1 MNKIYTSVIASILL
15 LFCFFSAQAFTPTLS
30 TSRLDTGTIHPC
42 DTIHNQVI
50 VRDTSS
56 TSHQDTLFIYL
67 NANVLN
73 FTAYSLSGSL
83 PVFYSAGIAKIYID
97 TAIDTIINYSY
108 YIPCSI
114 IPSSNTPTAI
124 NCNEIIRYVH
134 VHTGINFYSSSYI
147 LNIPFGYYN
156 LFYNPTPTVPSN
168 FSIAGRIG
176 QRLVRTITLNSTGLN
191 STGFDGYLSLTDSI
205 SNACDM
211 YVIDSLIV
219 DRVNSFGIRNNIT
232 TNYYSIPVI
241 PSNTPFY
248 YSPFIHLNALSNEHL
263 EIREVIH
270 IQAAGSN
277 TCIDN
282 CLRHQIENKFEINYG
297 CDTLLLCKNISLNA
311 TIYKT
316 SNTLSLA
323 DSIISSVM
331 NWDTACFQNPLFS
344 SLPTTSQ
351 LIHHTHFVKNKGNSI
366 AYQVQLILTSKN
378 KTSEVILPYWT
389 STNYRSSTIAADS
402 IQYYYPSLT
411 SAANLPTCINSFRN
425 LIPLNETDSCS
436 PINEISWTFP
446 ELTVGEIVQIDYY
459 TYRCCPNDTD
469 KYVGNFTA
477 ATYYDTWNLNGHLDG
492 IDQDNHAA
500 ARDECGFTI
509 YLEQASK
516 YGIVKTEML
525 TGSILGPAH
534 LTGTNGICDTT
545 KTVYYEIPLSQFCDG
560 ISTARNEDLLA
571 ALSGGSLQGQL
582 LVDISTDYGLNPI
595 PMGSRLIS
603 LESSIATGS
612 ITRVANLLGAGS
624 YSGAGGNIQVS
635 FNLDTLHAD
644 TSLSTYANLISFI
657 NGAYFRFP
665 ITPCCNGLAKPLI
678 NVKFYIVPKLG
689 SNTCYYCKIPLSAK
703 TRAIELHCPGC
714 VTPGIIADNCKVRR
728 ITTGYPD
735 NNNNGLADIGTP
747 YAHIDS
753 IHLNRYAGSSFMPGD
768 EISLYLEG
776 YGQDGDNNGGF
787 DYATL
792 QDYWDSLHSV
802 HPSYPVGFTYVY
814 ILIKNAC
821 AASSSFNWQVLSDTF
836 YLHRGNVDTSF
847 SLHPFET
854 STGHYHLYRVPVSSL
869 FDTLSMNDQYKVK
882 IKYKA
887 CANGSPATCNISSY
901 MWWSATSLHDSLTQI
916 HYPIIGDTIDFY
928 KDSVLIQRI
937 EHADTAF
944 VYQCEAHGDQINA
957 FALKKEIKYVWK
969 NSAHPDFPTSTTCD
983 KMLTTNYKLKL
994 ISEVANQVNLFPYEY
1009 RPLQPDFIYDITE
1022 RPSGLAPTYIV
1033 SNINTNSIY
1042 KNWLAGTTQITNSL
1056 VGSNSVAGLY
1066 NYYQLATT
1074 KNIVVETSLPAATS
1088 PYFVQGDEQ
1097 NEININYTYSP
1108 TVCATPDSTI
1118 AIKENTNKAVVKSQ
1132 YCSDVFDTAQ
1142 NIDNATIFLRN
1153 PNPTLILNLVR
1164 TTVDV
1169 YSVDP
1174 TCFAVQFRNGNSREH
1189 LAENVWLHIV
1199 NPSAGGHIWSVS
1211 ELSSSAGVNIDS
1223 VRSDGDSGLIAYINH
1238 LNSNQSIDLQICFDV
1253 NSCIRPS
1260 NIQLIYG
1267 YSCVD
1272 SIACF
1277 IDSTQIQL
1285 QIAEALILPIAA
1297 HLPDTMTTCIA
1308 DTIDAS
1314 FEVQEAGEIDHL
1326 TVGVNLPVGVNIQ
1339 AAILS
1344 YSRLA
1349 DTPIVSAALGFV
1361 RVDTII
1367 AGRQYIRFLLAADT
1381 VLHGPNSSEYSS
1393 IWIHIRFI
1401 IGSCISS
1408 SFSPTIYLQGQ
1419 SYCNGIET
1427 DSITNGMIHVV
1438 YSADSCLPVSVVL
1451 DSINHTTC
1459 NGVHSGAI
1467 RIKRNIIIDSPGSIT
1482 YLWNTGDTGIRIR
1495 NLDAGTYTVTA
1506 TDGYGCS
1513 DTASFTILAL
1523 SNPILLPSIS
1533 YQPYTTCDL
1542 RADSIVI
1549 VPYLPTPPTPLP
1561 LPYIPPI
1568 PRYTYTWTASNIDS
1582 LFPDTGTF
1590 IGGTSYRHVIPIH
1603 FADSLVGSTIIIRAT
1618 DSNGCYDELRI
1629 WIEPCCVRSDANII
1643 NSGKLSSNMYIYR
1656 DTVLIDT
1663 YFNIVSKLFRINGI
1677 LEIDTNTKILSSIF
1691 YMEKGSMI
1699 NIKAGKH
1706 LYLHSCTFVACDSNM
1721 WQGFIIDSGGLLTT
1735 GKFSRIY
1742 DADTA
1747 IVCKKKSQYNIEQTY
1762 FNRNL
1767 VCLSVHPNS
1776 LSINP
1781 STIIASNLYCHTE
1794 SPAYYGNVIP
1804 DAAGTLWYPHKGE
1817 KTNYG
1822 IYVRNNL
1829 QLQVGDSILG
1839 WEISKGSSI
1848 RNKFENMFDG
1858 IYSENSNI
1866 QVKNNDFHDMRRN
1879 YEIVGLT
1886 MAFKRGNAIE
1896 HINDST
1902 NLSYMAGLRVQHCK
1916 MDSIENACISLNG
1929 KYIFDTIEFNIM
1941 NGYFGIIG
1949 NNLGNNTTKPNYSNT
1964 IIRFNTINF
1973 GKNNYRFG
1981 ESIASTSY
1989 CGILLNACKKVY
2001 AQIGFNKITSNI
2013 TLNTSKEIGIKIT
2026 GLGVVSNINP
2036 RFMINNNKIYSSY
2049 KGIHIAD
2056 LTTPID
2062 TSGCIRLPGDPPC
2075 PIIYYGDTI
2084 QYDSIFSLNP
2094 KANASGIYLNNAHS
2108 INIKQN
2114 YLKGTISGNAKKGI
2128 ELNIA
2133 KSNYINCN
2141 TIEYFTYSI
2150 HYSSLCNMPNRLYGN
2165 SFKNANYFLYAFN
2178 STATIGNQELVDDG
2192 TAAGTTMFPANTMN
2206 SKATIQSIKG
2216 GTGPFNWKFLNL
2228 PNFYNPSHSSVTTFL
2243 PTGVSFFLSTYTPYS
2258 CPLPVFGGGGSGT
2271 LLPEDTTREAR
2282 QLLLNAIVIDAMN
2295 EPEVQGEKLMN
2306 EEYLYDL
2313 IKTNPELLLVNDSLQ
2328 AYFESKQI
2336 AHVGAMDEIKETI
2349 YNENYI
2355 DADTKL
2361 DILIT
2366 NDFQEEV
2373 NKATYTIQNNL
2384 EQRGDGILEL
2394 EELETLQL
2402 IANYCPIRYG
2412 AAVYLARTLINS
2424 QKGYEAYY
2432 WEDEEICIEG
2442 INYKRNNIDEIDLEQ
2457 IIDNPNIEIHPN
2469 PATQNVY
2476 YNIIDK
2482 DKNKCNNITGYIL
2495 KDIAGRVV
2503 KKEMNEQLPKSGNI
2517 DISNYPEGLYFL
2529 YFKCVDE
2536 SYTLCKFVIN
2546 R

>member
-134 VHTGINFYSSSYI
+134 VHAGINFYSSSYI

-232 TNYYSIPVI
+232 TNYYSTPVI

-560 ISTARNEDLLA
+560 VSTARNEDLLA

-595 PMGSRLIS
+595 PMGSRLIN

-644 TSLSTYANLISFI
+644 TSLSTYANLVSFI

-735 NNNNGLADIGTP
+735 NNNNGLADMGTP

-869 FDTLSMNDQYKVK
+869 FDTLSMNDRYKVK

-887 CANGSPATCNISSY
+887 CANGSPTTCNISSY

-916 HYPIIGDTIDFY
+916 NYPIIGDTIDFY

-983 KMLTTNYKLKL
+983 KMLTTNYKLRL

-1118 AIKENTNKAVVKSQ
+1118 AIKENTNKAVVKST
-1132 YCSDVFDTAQ
+1132 YCADVFDTAQ

-1427 DSITNGMIHVV
+1427 DSITNGMIHVI

-1459 NGVHSGAI
+1459 NGSREGYLSLE
-1467 RIKRNIIIDSPGSIT
+1467 NINNGNIT
-1482 YLWNTGDTGIRIR
+1482 YLWNTGDTGIFIDS
-1495 NLDAGTYTVTA
+1495 LITGSYSVTA
-1506 TDGYGCS
+1506 TDEYGCS
-1513 DTASFTILAL
+1513 STASFTINAGRLK
-1523 SNPILLPSIS
+1523 LPGINH
-1533 YQPYTTCDL
+1533 PYTTCDSTL
-1542 RADSIVI
+1542 SFSIDSSYDTSRYDYSWNSYTLILDYDSGIYKYDTTFYNSGIITNSNFNVYVYGGYNSSGAFSHPAIVTIFIYDKLLGCIDSISIMLYKCCTEHPYGTVLNGKVTDITLPGGANRNCSVDGVLYINTNTTIDNVYWRMNAYSEII
-1549 VPYLPTPPTPLP
+1549 VDPAVTFTILNSKLYACDTIMWKGITLLNGAKLVVENSFIADAITAITSVDGAEFNIISSFLNRNKTNINVESFSGTHLGFIDDSRFYCNNDFMSGIVSYYSPIVGTLLFPFKNLPSSFGININNVNAINIGTCGGVGNTFEDMITGVRSFNSNCTIINNFFNKIKNTSIVMEGSNDLLSSSIIPVVGNAICANIIDQSTTGISVQGINAQIENNQIRNVHIGIGIYNTISSGFMLPGTTPYTFNINILNNSIQNISGNFIVDYGYGIRMNNCDFTNANINNNTIDNPIIAGILSPYKYTYGIHINKTSSSAFTSTPIVMSQNNIRSMRFGVYLNNARNARIMDNTIQMQSDNNTLYGICLTGCRTNWIQCNDISEPSFVTVAPALSNNRSAIELRSSTNSIISTNAFTNSPVGLSVRGNCSMPNRLAGNIFDNHYYHIVLNNAGRIDGQQNIGSTLPLPTTPDNQFLPTVLPVGRFKIVTANSTDGSLSPFDVSNFPPWMNPAPLTSISGSSTIPLNYLLFFNSFAPSTCSSPLP
-1561 LPYIPPI
+1561 LP
-1568 PRYTYTWTASNIDS
+1568 RLAN
-1582 LFPDTGTF
+1582 PD
-1590 IGGTSYRHVIPIH
+1590 
-1603 FADSLVGSTIIIRAT
+1603 
-1618 DSNGCYDELRI
+1618 
-1629 WIEPCCVRSDANII
+1629 
-1643 NSGKLSSNMYIYR
+1643 
-1656 DTVLIDT
+1656 
-1663 YFNIVSKLFRINGI
+1663 
-1677 LEIDTNTKILSSIF
+1677 EIDTDENTAYKEYGNTTLDELL
-1691 YMEKGSMI
+1691 YEDKK
-1699 NIKAGKH
+1699 N
-1706 LYLHSCTFVACDSNM
+1706 LYLK
-1721 WQGFIIDSGGLLTT
+1721 LL
-1735 GKFSRIY
+1735 
-1742 DADTA
+1742 
-1747 IVCKKKSQYNIEQTY
+1747 E
-1762 FNRNL
+1762 
-1767 VCLSVHPNS
+1767 
-1776 LSINP
+1776 
-1781 STIIASNLYCHTE
+1781 
-1794 SPAYYGNVIP
+1794 
-1804 DAAGTLWYPHKGE
+1804 
-1817 KTNYG
+1817 
-1822 IYVRNNL
+1822 
-1829 QLQVGDSILG
+1829 DSI
-1839 WEISKGSSI
+1839 
-1848 RNKFENMFDG
+1848 
-1858 IYSENSNI
+1858 YSDSLRAFKADYENSDEY
-1866 QVKNNDFHDMRRN
+1866 QV
-1879 YEIVGLT
+1879 
-1886 MAFKRGNAIE
+1886 
-1896 HINDST
+1896 
-1902 NLSYMAGLRVQHCK
+1902 
-1916 MDSIENACISLNG
+1916 
-1929 KYIFDTIEFNIM
+1929 
-1941 NGYFGIIG
+1941 
-1949 NNLGNNTTKPNYSNT
+1949 
-1964 IIRFNTINF
+1964 
-1973 GKNNYRFG
+1973 
-1981 ESIASTSY
+1981 
-1989 CGILLNACKKVY
+1989 LLAKEKVDK
-2001 AQIGFNKITSNI
+2001 GD
-2013 TLNTSKEIGIKIT
+2013 KEG
-2026 GLGVVSNINP
+2026 
-2036 RFMINNNKIYSSY
+2036 
-2049 KGIHIAD
+2049 
-2056 LTTPID
+2056 
-2062 TSGCIRLPGDPPC
+2062 
-2075 PIIYYGDTI
+2075 
-2084 QYDSIFSLNP
+2084 
-2094 KANASGIYLNNAHS
+2094 
-2108 INIKQN
+2108 
-2114 YLKGTISGNAKKGI
+2114 AK
-2128 ELNIA
+2128 
-2133 KSNYINCN
+2133 
-2141 TIEYFTYSI
+2141 
-2150 HYSSLCNMPNRLYGN
+2150 
-2165 SFKNANYFLYAFN
+2165 
-2178 STATIGNQELVDDG
+2178 DD
-2192 TAAGTTMFPANTMN
+2192 
-2206 SKATIQSIKG
+2206 
-2216 GTGPFNWKFLNL
+2216 
-2228 PNFYNPSHSSVTTFL
+2228 
-2243 PTGVSFFLSTYTPYS
+2243 
-2258 CPLPVFGGGGSGT
+2258 
-2271 LLPEDTTREAR
+2271 
-2282 QLLLNAIVIDAMN
+2282 
-2295 EPEVQGEKLMN
+2295 
-2306 EEYLYDL
+2306 
-2313 IKTNPELLLVNDSLQ
+2313 
-2328 AYFESKQI
+2328 
-2336 AHVGAMDEIKETI
+2336 
-2349 YNENYI
+2349 
-2355 DADTKL
+2355 
-2361 DILIT
+2361 
-2366 NDFQEEV
+2366 
-2373 NKATYTIQNNL
+2373 
-2384 EQRGDGILEL
+2384 
-2394 EELETLQL
+2394 
-2402 IANYCPIRYG
+2402 
-2412 AAVYLARTLINS
+2412 
-2424 QKGYEAYY
+2424 
-2432 WEDEEICIEG
+2432 
-2442 INYKRNNIDEIDLEQ
+2442 IDEIDITPIPAILMKE
-2457 IIDNPNIEIHPN
+2457 IIKYQSDTIEIDSNNIHWNRICEIASICPWLGGEAVYIAQGIVMSNSDINEWDDYNTCGTGTEPSGARKMNQNATEIFNRKVEEVKLKIIENSIVIYPN
-2469 PATQNVY
+2469 PTNEFIYINSNNTNIKKYIIRDITCRTILESNYVSNKINVVFLTDGIY
-2476 YNIIDK
+2476 ILELIDS
-2482 DKNKCNNITGYIL
+2482 NNISEKI
-2495 KDIAGRVV
+2495 
-2503 KKEMNEQLPKSGNI
+2503 
-2517 DISNYPEGLYFL
+2517 
-2529 YFKCVDE
+2529 
-2536 SYTLCKFVIN
+2536 KFIKHEK
-2546 R
+2546 